1 MHCGVYCMYF
11 ITKMLKGIY
20 FKNFVKDVKK
30 DDYMN
35 KYRDFYY
42 IR

>member
-1 MHCGVYCMYF
+1 
-11 ITKMLKGIY
+11 MLENTN
-20 FKNFVKDVKK
+20 FKDYIKNIKN